1 MNTAT
6 CHSRESG
13 NPGVA
18 GNDWIP
24 AAAGMTTG
32 GRLLAVEIIAKVV
45 LAFAIGLATSVTLA
59 GVVLLLTDDVQAA
72 ELPAMKPSQAQR
84 GTLLLKSEG
93 GTLAV
98 PAVATEAEIRVSG
111 IVARAVVRQTYRNP
125 YDAWFEG
132 VYVFPLPENAAV
144 DHLRMKVG
152 DRIVEGDIRERQAAR
167 AQYEQAKSSGRRAAL
182 VEQERPNI
190 FTTSVANIPPRGEIV
205 VEIEYQQTLRYE
217 VTRMQGSF
225 SLRFPMVVGPRYI
238 PGAPAEGQGAGTGR
252 SPDTDQV
259 SDASRITPPVLDP
272 AQHAPTNPVR
282 LKVVLDA
289 GVPLARVDSPYHP
302 IVMRET
308 EGGGR
313 IVELA
318 SGEVPADKDF
328 ELTWT
333 PAAGHAPQAA
343 LFTEKHGD
351 RHYALLMVM
360 PPAKEVATARLPREV
375 IFVIDTSGSMSGSS
389 IAQAKE
395 ALELAISR
403 LNEQDRFN
411 VIEFNSYAKALY
423 PEARP
428 ATFDNRAKA
437 IRFVRRLQ
445 SQGGTEMALALNLA
459 LNGRTPR
466 VLPAGRDNPGR
477 VRQVIFLTDGAV
489 GNEDS
494 LFKLIQDKLGDSRLF
509 TVGIG
514 SAPNSHFMGKAA
526 QTGRGTFTY
535 IGKIE
540 EVKEKMGGLF
550 ARLESPVLKGVDIA
564 WPGAAEAWPKR
575 VPDLYLGEPLVVS
588 VLLDKMEGEIRLSGL
603 RGDAPW
609 QATLPLASARTG
621 KGMGVLW
628 AREKIQSHI
637 DSLRDGA
644 KEEEVRDAVVEVALA
659 HHLVSK
665 YTSLVA
671 VDKTPVRPKEDELQ
685 SGAIPTNLPE
695 GWEYGK
701 VFGELPQ
708 GATDSRWNLL
718 AGLLTLLL
726 ALGLYLG
733 ARRTP
738 VALRR
743 G

>member
-1 MNTAT
+1 MNTL
-6 CHSRESG
+6 
-13 NPGVA
+13 V
-18 GNDWIP
+18 
-24 AAAGMTTG
+24 TG
-32 GRLLAVEIIAKVV
+32 GRRKQLMVVELVAKIA
-45 LAFAIGLATSVTLA
+45 LAFAIGLATSIALA
-59 GVVLLLTDDVQAA
+59 GVVLLLAHDAQAS
-72 ELPAMKPSQAQR
+72 EPVPMKPAQVQQ

-93 GTLAV
+93 TTLAV

-111 IVARAVVRQTYRNP
+111 IVTRAVVRQTYRNP

-132 VYVFPLPENAAV
+132 IYVFPLPENAAV
-144 DHLRMKVG
+144 DHMRMKVG
-152 DRIVEGDIRERQAAR
+152 ERIVEGDIKERQAAR
-167 AQYEQAKSSGRRAAL
+167 AQYEQAKSSGQRAAL

-217 VTRMQGSF
+217 VTQMSGSF

-238 PGAPAEGQGAGTGR
+238 PNNQVPDAPKEVPLG
-252 SPDTDQV
+252 
-259 SDASRITPPVLDP
+259 DASRITPPVLNP
-272 AQHAPTNPVR
+272 AHHAPGNPVR

-302 IVMRET
+302 ITVRET

-318 SGEVPADKDF
+318 AGEVPANKDF

-343 LFTEKHGD
+343 LFTEKRGD

-395 ALELAISR
+395 ALELAVSR
-403 LNEQDRFN
+403 LAGQDSFN
-411 VIEFNSYAKALY
+411 IIEFNSYAKALY
-423 PEARP
+423 PDARP
-428 ATFDNRAKA
+428 ASAATRANA
-437 IRFVRRLQ
+437 VQFVRRLQ

-459 LNGRTPR
+459 LNGRE
-466 VLPAGRDNPGR
+466 NPGR

-489 GNEDS
+489 GNEDG
-494 LFKLIQDKLGDSRLF
+494 LFKLIKDKLGDSRLF

-514 SAPNSHFMGKAA
+514 SAPNSHFMSKAA

-535 IGKIE
+535 IGKVE
-540 EVKEKMGGLF
+540 EVKEKMGQLF
-550 ARLESPVLKGVDIA
+550 AKLESPVLKGVDIA
-564 WPGAAEAWPKR
+564 WPAGSLAEVWPKR
-575 VPDLYLGEPLVVS
+575 VPDLYLGEPIVVS
-588 VLLDKMEGEIRLSGL
+588 AAFDQAAGDIKLSGL

-609 QATLPLASARTG
+609 SATLPLASAHAG

-628 AREKIQSHI
+628 AREKIASHI

-644 KEEEVRDAVVEVALA
+644 KEEEVRDAVVAVALA

-671 VDKTPVRPKEDELQ
+671 VDKTPVRPKGDELQ

-708 GATDSRWNLL
+708 GATDSLWNLL

-726 ALGLYLG
+726 AIGLAVT

-738 VALRR
+738 LALRSR
-743 G
+743 

>member
-1 MNTAT
+1 MNTVSGFFV
-6 CHSRESG
+6 SR
-13 NPGVA
+13 
-18 GNDWIP
+18 
-24 AAAGMTTG
+24 
-32 GRLLAVEIIAKVV
+32 RKLLFVELIAKVV
-45 LAFAIGLATSVTLA
+45 LAFAIGLATSIALA
-59 GVVLLLTDDVQAA
+59 GVVLLLAHDAQAA
-72 ELPAMKPSQAQR
+72 ELAPMKPKEVQQ

-93 GTLAV
+93 ATLAV
-98 PAVATEAEIRVSG
+98 PAVATDAEIRVSG
-111 IVARAVVRQTYRNP
+111 IVARAVVKQTYRNP
-125 YDAWFEG
+125 FDTWFEG

-152 DRIVEGDIRERQAAR
+152 DRIVKGDIQERQAAR
-167 AQYEQAKSSGRRAAL
+167 ARYEQAKSSGQRAAL

-205 VEIEYQQTLRYE
+205 VEIEYQQTLKYE
-217 VTRMQGSF
+217 VTQLSGSY

-238 PGAPAEGQGAGTGR
+238 PGAPAEGQGTGTGWAKN
-252 SPDTDQV
+252 TDQV
-259 SDASRITPPVLDP
+259 PDAARITPPVLDP
-272 AQHAPTNPVR
+272 AKHAPTNPVR

-302 IVMRET
+302 ITMRDAE
-308 EGGGR
+308 GGR

-318 SGEVPADKDF
+318 EGSVPANKDF
-328 ELTWT
+328 ELKWT

-343 LFTEKHGD
+343 LFTEKRGD
-351 RHYALLMVM
+351 KHYALLMVM
-360 PPAKEVATARLPREV
+360 PPAKEVAAARLPREV
-375 IFVIDTSGSMSGSS
+375 VFVIDTSGSMSGSS
-389 IAQAKE
+389 IAQARD
-395 ALELAISR
+395 ALELAIAR
-403 LNEQDRFN
+403 LSEQDSFN
-411 VIEFNSYAKALY
+411 VVEFNSYAKALY
-423 PEARP
+423 NEARP
-428 ATFDNRAKA
+428 ASAANRENA
-437 IRFVRRLQ
+437 IRWVRKLQ
-445 SQGGTEMALALNLA
+445 AQGGTEMALALNLA
-459 LNGRTPR
+459 LNGRE
-466 VLPAGRDNPGR
+466 NPGR

-489 GNEDS
+489 GNEDN
-494 LFKLIQDKLGDSRLF
+494 LFKLIKDKLGDSRLF

-514 SAPNSHFMGKAA
+514 SAPNSHFMSKAA

-540 EVKEKMGGLF
+540 EVKEKMGSLF
-550 ARLESPVLKGVDIA
+550 AKLESPVLKGVDIA
-564 WPGAAEAWPKR
+564 WPGSVEAWPKR
-575 VPDLYLGEPLVVS
+575 VPDLYLGEPIVVS
-588 VLLDKMEGEIRLSGL
+588 AALDRAEGDIKLSGL

-609 QATLPLASARTG
+609 SATLPLASAREG
-621 KGMGVLW
+621 RGMGVLW

-644 KEEEVRDAVVEVALA
+644 KEEEVRDAVVEIALA

-671 VDKTPVRPKEDELQ
+671 VDKTPVRPKEDELK

-718 AGLLTLLL
+718 AGFLTLLL
-726 ALGLYLG
+726 AIGLYLT
-733 ARRTP
+733 ARREP

-743 G
+743 A

>member
-1 MNTAT
+1 MNTVSGFFV
-6 CHSRESG
+6 SR
-13 NPGVA
+13 
-18 GNDWIP
+18 
-24 AAAGMTTG
+24 
-32 GRLLAVEIIAKVV
+32 RKLLFVELIAKVV
-45 LAFAIGLATSVTLA
+45 LAFAIGLATSIALA
-59 GVVLLLTDDVQAA
+59 GVVLLLAHDAQAA
-72 ELPAMKPSQAQR
+72 ELAPMKPKEVQQ

-93 GTLAV
+93 ATLAV
-98 PAVATEAEIRVSG
+98 PAVATDAEIRVSG
-111 IVARAVVRQTYRNP
+111 IVARAVVKQTYRNP
-125 YDAWFEG
+125 FDTWFEG

-152 DRIVEGDIRERQAAR
+152 DRIVEGDIKERQAAR
-167 AQYEQAKSSGRRAAL
+167 ARYEQAKSSGQRAAL

-205 VEIEYQQTLRYE
+205 VEIEYQQTLKYE
-217 VTRMQGSF
+217 VTQLSGSY

-238 PGAPAEGQGAGTGR
+238 PGAPAEGQGTGTGWAKN
-252 SPDTDQV
+252 TDQV
-259 SDASRITPPVLDP
+259 PDAARITPPVLDP
-272 AQHAPTNPVR
+272 AKHAPTNPVR

-302 IVMRET
+302 ITMRDAE
-308 EGGGR
+308 GGR

-318 SGEVPADKDF
+318 EGSVPANKDF
-328 ELTWT
+328 ELKWT

-343 LFTEKHGD
+343 LFTEKRGD
-351 RHYALLMVM
+351 KHYALLMVM
-360 PPAKEVATARLPREV
+360 PPAKEVAAARLPREV
-375 IFVIDTSGSMSGSS
+375 VFVIDTSGSMSGSS
-389 IAQAKE
+389 IAQARD
-395 ALELAISR
+395 ALELAIAR
-403 LNEQDRFN
+403 LSEQDSFN
-411 VIEFNSYAKALY
+411 VVEFNSYAKALY
-423 PEARP
+423 NEARP
-428 ATFDNRAKA
+428 ASAANRENA
-437 IRFVRRLQ
+437 IRWVRKLQ
-445 SQGGTEMALALNLA
+445 AQGGTEMALALNLA
-459 LNGRTPR
+459 LNGRE
-466 VLPAGRDNPGR
+466 NPGR

-489 GNEDS
+489 GNEDN
-494 LFKLIQDKLGDSRLF
+494 LFKLIKDKLGDSRLF

-540 EVKEKMGGLF
+540 EVKEKMGQLF
-550 ARLESPVLKGVDIA
+550 AKLESPVLKGIDIA
-564 WPGAAEAWPKR
+564 WPAVSLAEVWPKR
-575 VPDLYLGEPLVVS
+575 IPDLYLGEPIVVS
-588 VLLDKMEGEIRLSGL
+588 AALDRAEGDIKLSGL

-609 QATLPLASARTG
+609 SATLPLASAREG
-621 KGMGVLW
+621 RGMGVLW

-644 KEEEVRDAVVEVALA
+644 KEEEVRDAVVEIALA

-671 VDKTPVRPKEDELQ
+671 VDKTPVRPKEDELK

-718 AGLLTLLL
+718 AGFLTLLL
-726 ALGLYLG
+726 AIGLYLT
-733 ARRTP
+733 ARREP

-743 G
+743 A

>member
-1 MNTAT
+1 MNTLWEGAKT
-6 CHSRESG
+6 G
-13 NPGVA
+13 N
-18 GNDWIP
+18 
-24 AAAGMTTG
+24 
-32 GRLLAVEIIAKVV
+32 RLAVLDLIAYVV
-45 LAFAIGLATSVTLA
+45 LAFGIGLATAVALG
-59 GVVLLLTDDVQAA
+59 GVVLLLAHDAQAA
-72 ELPAMKPSQAQR
+72 ELMPMKPAQVQQ

-93 GTLAV
+93 STLAV

-132 VYVFPLPENAAV
+132 IYVFPLPENAAV
-144 DHLRMKVG
+144 DHMRMKVG
-152 DRIVEGDIRERQAAR
+152 RRIIEGDIKERQAAR
-167 AQYEQAKSSGRRAAL
+167 AQYEQARSSGQRAAL
-182 VEQERPNI
+182 VEQERPNL

-205 VEIEYQQTLRYE
+205 VEIEYQQTLKYDS
-217 VTRMQGSF
+217 GSF

-238 PGAPAEGQGAGTGR
+238 PNNQV
-252 SPDTDQV
+252 PD
-259 SDASRITPPVLDP
+259 AARITPPVLNP
-272 AQHAPTNPVR
+272 VHHAPGNPVR

-302 IVMRET
+302 ITMRES

-318 SGEVPADKDF
+318 AGSVPANKDF
-328 ELTWT
+328 ELKWT
-333 PAAGHAPQAA
+333 PAASHAPQAA
-343 LFTEKHGD
+343 LFTEQKGD
-351 RHYALLMVM
+351 KRYALLMVM
-360 PPAKEVATARLPREV
+360 PPAKEVAAARLPREV

-395 ALELAISR
+395 ALELAVSR
-403 LNEQDRFN
+403 LAEQDSFN

-423 PEARP
+423 PDARP
-428 ATFDNRAKA
+428 ASAAHRENA
-437 IRFVRRLQ
+437 VRWVRKLQ
-445 SQGGTEMALALNLA
+445 AQGGTEMALALNLA
-459 LNGRTPR
+459 LNGRE
-466 VLPAGRDNPGR
+466 NPGR

-489 GNEDS
+489 GNEDG
-494 LFKLIQDKLGDSRLF
+494 LFKLIKDKLGDSRLF

-540 EVKEKMGGLF
+540 EVKEKMGSLF
-550 ARLESPVLKGVDIA
+550 AKLESPVLKGVDIA
-564 WPGAAEAWPKR
+564 WPGAVEAWPKR
-575 VPDLYLGEPLVVS
+575 VPDLYLGEPIVVS
-588 VLLDKMEGEIRLSGL
+588 ALLDKADGEIRLSGL

-609 QATLPLASARTG
+609 QATLPFADARTG

-628 AREKIQSHI
+628 AREKIASHI
-637 DSLRDGA
+637 DSLRDGG
-644 KEEEVRDAVVEVALA
+644 KEEEVRDAVVDIALA

-671 VDKTPVRPKEDELQ
+671 VDKTPARPSEEDLK

-695 GWEYGK
+695 GWEYDK

-708 GATDSRWNLL
+708 GATDSLWNLL
-718 AGLLTLLL
+718 AGFLTLLL
-726 ALGLYLG
+726 AIGLYLT
-733 ARRTP
+733 ARRQP
-738 VALRR
+738 LALRSR
-743 G
+743 

>member
-1 MNTAT
+1 MNTLTAG
-6 CHSRESG
+6 SRIQRKQLM
-13 NPGVA
+13 V
-18 GNDWIP
+18 
-24 AAAGMTTG
+24 
-32 GRLLAVEIIAKVV
+32 VELVAKVV
-45 LAFAIGLATSVTLA
+45 LAFAIGLATSIALA
-59 GVVLLLTDDVQAA
+59 GVVLLLAHDAQAA
-72 ELPAMKPSQAQR
+72 ELVPMKPAQVQQ

-93 GTLAV
+93 STLAV

-111 IVARAVVRQTYRNP
+111 IVARAVVKQTYRNP
-125 YDAWFEG
+125 FDSWFEG

-152 DRIVEGDIRERQAAR
+152 DRIIEGDIKERQAAR
-167 AQYEQAKSSGRRAAL
+167 AQYEQAKSSGQRAAL

-205 VEIEYQQTLRYE
+205 VEIEYQQTLKYDS
-217 VTRMQGSF
+217 GSF

-238 PGAPAEGQGAGTGR
+238 PGTPAEGQGAGTGW
-252 SPDTDQV
+252 SPNTDQV
-259 SDASRITPPVLDP
+259 SDAARITPPVLDP
-272 AQHAPTNPVR
+272 AKHAPSNPVR

-289 GVPLARVDSPYHP
+289 GVPLARVDSPYHA
-302 IVMRET
+302 ITQRDAD
-308 EGGGR
+308 GGR

-318 SGEVPADKDF
+318 EGSVPANKDF
-328 ELTWT
+328 ELKWT

-343 LFTEKHGD
+343 LFTEKRGD
-351 RHYALLMVM
+351 KHYALLMVM
-360 PPAKEVATARLPREV
+360 PPAKEVAAARLPREV
-375 IFVIDTSGSMSGSS
+375 VFVIDTSGSMSGSS
-389 IAQAKE
+389 IAQARD
-395 ALELAISR
+395 ALELAIAR
-403 LNEQDRFN
+403 LSEQDSFN
-411 VIEFNSYAKALY
+411 VVEFNSYAKALY
-423 PEARP
+423 ADARP
-428 ATFDNRAKA
+428 ASAANREHA
-437 IRFVRRLQ
+437 IRWVRKLQ
-445 SQGGTEMALALNLA
+445 AQGGTEMALALNLA
-459 LNGRTPR
+459 LNGRE
-466 VLPAGRDNPGR
+466 NPGR

-489 GNEDS
+489 GNEDN
-494 LFKLIQDKLGDSRLF
+494 LFKLIKDKLGDSRLF

-540 EVKEKMGGLF
+540 EVKEKMGQLF
-550 ARLESPVLKGVDIA
+550 AKLESPVLKGIDIA
-564 WPGAAEAWPKR
+564 WPGSVEAWPKR
-575 VPDLYLGEPLVVS
+575 VPDLYLGEPIVVS
-588 VLLDKMEGEIRLSGL
+588 ALLDKAEGEIRLSGL

-609 QATLPLASARTG
+609 SATLPLASAREG
-621 KGMGVLW
+621 RGMGVLW
-628 AREKIQSHI
+628 AREKIASHI

-644 KEEEVRDAVVEVALA
+644 KEEEVRDAVVEIALA

-671 VDKTPVRPKEDELQ
+671 VDKTPVRPKADALQ

-708 GATDSRWNLL
+708 GATDSLWNLL
-718 AGLLTLLL
+718 AGFLTLLL
-726 ALGLYLG
+726 AIGLYLT

-743 G
+743 T

>member
-1 MNTAT
+1 MNNLTAVI
-6 CHSRESG
+6 
-13 NPGVA
+13 N
-18 GNDWIP
+18 
-24 AAAGMTTG
+24 
-32 GRLLAVEIIAKVV
+32 GRRKLMVVELVAKVA
-45 LAFAIGLATSVTLA
+45 LAFAIGLATSIALA
-59 GVVLLLTDDVQAA
+59 GVVLLLAHDAQAA
-72 ELPAMKPSQAQR
+72 DLVPMKPKEVQQ

-93 GTLAV
+93 ATLAV

-132 VYVFPLPENAAV
+132 IYVFPLPENAAV

-152 DRIVEGDIRERQAAR
+152 DRIIEGDIRERQAAR
-167 AQYEQAKSSGRRAAL
+167 AQYEQAKSSGQRAAL

-205 VEIEYQQTLRYE
+205 VEIEYQQTLKYE
-217 VTRMQGSF
+217 VTQMSGSF

-238 PGAPAEGQGAGTGR
+238 PGTPAEGQGAGSGWAQN
-252 SPDTDQV
+252 TDQV
-259 SDASRITPPVLDP
+259 PDAARITPPVLDP
-272 AQHAPTNPVR
+272 AKHAPSNPVR

-289 GVPLARVDSPYHP
+289 GVPLARVDSPYHA
-302 IVMRET
+302 ITQRDAD
-308 EGGGR
+308 GGR
-313 IVELA
+313 VIELA
-318 SGEVPADKDF
+318 EGEVPANKDF

-343 LFTEKHGD
+343 LFTEKRGD

-360 PPAKEVATARLPREV
+360 PPAKEVAAARLPREV
-375 IFVIDTSGSMSGSS
+375 VFVIDTSGSMSGSS
-389 IAQAKE
+389 IAQARE
-395 ALELAISR
+395 ALELAIAR
-403 LNEQDRFN
+403 LSEQDSFN

-423 PEARP
+423 NDARP
-428 ATFDNRAKA
+428 ATAANRESA
-437 IRFVRRLQ
+437 VRWVRKLQ

-459 LNGRTPR
+459 LNGRE
-466 VLPAGRDNPGR
+466 NPGR

-489 GNEDS
+489 GNEDG

-514 SAPNSHFMGKAA
+514 SAPNSHFMSKAA

-540 EVKEKMGGLF
+540 EVKEKMGQLF
-550 ARLESPVLKGVDIA
+550 AKLESPVLKGVDIA
-564 WPGAAEAWPKR
+564 WPGAVEAWPKR
-575 VPDLYLGEPLVVS
+575 VPDLYLGEPIVVS
-588 VLLDKMEGEIRLSGL
+588 ATLDQAEGDIKLSGL
-603 RGDAPW
+603 RGDSPW
-609 QATLPLASARTG
+609 QTTLPLASARTG

-628 AREKIQSHI
+628 AREKIASHI
-637 DSLRDGA
+637 DSLREGA
-644 KEEEVRDAVVEVALA
+644 KEEEVRDAVVDIALA

-671 VDKTPVRPKEDELQ
+671 VDKTPVRPKEDALQ

-708 GATDSRWNLL
+708 GATDSLWNML
-718 AGLLTLLL
+718 AGFLTLLL
-726 ALGLYLG
+726 AIGLYVT

-738 VALRR
+738 LAMR
-743 G
+743 GVK

>member
-1 MNTAT
+1 MNMLTAG
-6 CHSRESG
+6 SR
-13 NPGVA
+13 VRRKQL
-18 GNDWIP
+18 
-24 AAAGMTTG
+24 MV
-32 GRLLAVEIIAKVV
+32 VELVAKVV
-45 LAFAIGLATSVTLA
+45 LAFAIGLATSITLA
-59 GVVLLLTDDVQAA
+59 GVVLLLAHDAQAA
-72 ELPAMKPSQAQR
+72 DLVPMKPKEVQQ

-93 GTLAV
+93 ATLAV

-111 IVARAVVRQTYRNP
+111 IVARVVVKQTYRNP

-132 VYVFPLPENAAV
+132 IYVFPLPENAAV
-144 DHLRMKVG
+144 DHLRMQVG
-152 DRIVEGDIRERQAAR
+152 DRIIEGDIKERQAAR

-205 VEIEYQQTLRYE
+205 VEIEYQQTLKYDS
-217 VTRMQGSF
+217 GSF

-238 PGAPAEGQGAGTGR
+238 PGAPAEGQGAGKGWANN
-252 SPDTDQV
+252 TDQV
-259 SDASRITPPVLDP
+259 PDASRITPPVLDP
-272 AQHAPTNPVR
+272 AKHAPTNPVR
-282 LKVVLDA
+282 LQVVLDA
-289 GVPLARVDSPYHP
+289 GVPLARVDSPYHA
-302 IVMRET
+302 ITQREA

-318 SGEVPADKDF
+318 AGEVPANKDF

-343 LFTEKHGD
+343 LFTEKNGD
-351 RHYALLMVM
+351 KHYALLMVM
-360 PPAKEVATARLPREV
+360 PPAKEVAAARLPREV

-389 IAQAKE
+389 IAQARE
-395 ALELAISR
+395 ALELAVSR
-403 LNEQDRFN
+403 LAGQDSFN

-423 PEARP
+423 PDARP
-428 ATFDNRAKA
+428 ASAANRANA
-437 IRFVRRLQ
+437 VQFVRRLQ

-459 LNGRTPR
+459 LNGRE
-466 VLPAGRDNPGR
+466 NPGR

-489 GNEDS
+489 GNEDG
-494 LFKLIQDKLGDSRLF
+494 LFKLIRDKLGDSRLF

-540 EVKEKMGGLF
+540 EVKEKMGQLF
-550 ARLESPVLKGVDIA
+550 AKLESPVLKGIDIA
-564 WPGAAEAWPKR
+564 WPGAVDAWPKR
-575 VPDLYLGEPLVVS
+575 VPDLYLGEPIVVS
-588 VLLDKMEGEIRLSGL
+588 ALLDKMEGEIRLSGL
-603 RGDAPW
+603 HGDVPW
-609 QATLPLASARTG
+609 RATLPLASARTG

-644 KEEEVRDAVVEVALA
+644 KEEDVRDAVIEVALT

-671 VDKTPVRPKEDELQ
+671 VDKTPVRPKEDALQ

-695 GWEYGK
+695 GWEYDK

-718 AGLLTLLL
+718 AGLLSLLL
-726 ALGLYLG
+726 AIGLTVT

-738 VALRR
+738 VALR
-743 G
+743 GV